1 MYNVAVIVAAGNGTR
16 MGIEKSKMLLEIG
29 GKTVLERSVA
39 AFSELPEIDEV
50 IVVCRECDIEAFS
63 DIIKDDE
70 ITFVIGGDTR
80 QQSVLN
86 AVETVDEC
94 DYLVIHDGARPLV
107 TQTAILNTLDKAQV
121 YNAAATGVTVKDTLK
136 IVDDDLSVVGTADRN
151 RLVSVQ
157 TPQIFNFNLYKKAL
171 KKAQSEHKDYTD
183 DCQLIEKLGEKVFV
197 VLGDY
202 DNIKITTK
210 SDIAIA
216 ENILKMRGEL

>member
-16 MGIEKSKMLLEIG
+16 MGIEKSKM
-29 GKTVLERSVA
+29 
-39 AFSELPEIDEV
+39 LPEIDEV

>member
-1 MYNVAVIVAAGNGTR
+1 MPQETAQ
-16 MGIEKSKMLLEIG
+16 
-29 GKTVLERSVA
+29 
-39 AFSELPEIDEV
+39 
-50 IVVCRECDIEAFS
+50 ECDIEAFS

>member
-94 DYLVIHDGARPLV
+94 DYLVIHDGARPFLTEEILRRDYEAVERFRACV
-107 TQTAILNTLDKAQV
+107 TRRYRRAPSLEKERGVQV
-121 YNAAATGVTVKDTLK
+121 RQR
-136 IVDDDLSVVGTADRN
+136 VV
-151 RLVSVQ
+151 
-157 TPQIFNFNLYKKAL
+157 
-171 KKAQSEHKDYTD
+171 
-183 DCQLIEKLGEKVFV
+183 
-197 VLGDY
+197 
-202 DNIKITTK
+202 
-210 SDIAIA
+210 
-216 ENILKMRGEL
+216 